1 MEVDEELA
9 PQEDQAVP
17 AVAQESPPAFN
28 DDELD
33 AMEEKEPPWLDEA

>member
-1 MEVDEELA
+1 MEVDEVLA

-17 AVAQESPPAFN
+17 AVMEPGPVFD